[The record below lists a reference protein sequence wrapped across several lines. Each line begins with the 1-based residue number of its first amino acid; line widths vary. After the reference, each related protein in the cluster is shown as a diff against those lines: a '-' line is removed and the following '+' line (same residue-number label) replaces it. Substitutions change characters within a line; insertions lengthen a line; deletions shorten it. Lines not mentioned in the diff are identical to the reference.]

1 MGITKTTGFSQE
13 TNEMAE
19 ILKAIGHP
27 ARIAII
33 KLLSNM
39 PSCVCGEIVEVLPL
53 AQSTVS
59 RHLAELKK
67 VNLIK
72 GNISGNNIC
81 YCLNQETWKKVKAF
95 IKTISK
101 PDGSPFDCC

>member
-1 MGITKTTGFSQE
+1 MGVTKTTGFSNE
-13 TNEMAE
+13 TNDMSE
-19 ILKAIGHP
+19 IFKAIGHP

-33 KLLSNM
+33 KLLSNI

-59 RHLAELKK
+59 RHLTELKK
-67 VNLIK
+67 VNLIHAVNK
-72 GNISGNNIC
+72 GNNI
-81 YCLNQETWKKVKAF
+81 YYSLNQETWKKVKTF
-95 IKTISK
+95 IKTIGK